1 MEFIVFIAAL
11 SVAFS
16 NGAND
21 NFKGFA
27 TVWGAG
33 LLSYR
38 SALMLATFAT
48 LAGSLASLLLSQT
61 LVQQFSGKGLVPDVI
76 VSNLSFIASVA
87 SAGAI
92 TVFLATRLGF
102 PVSTTHALLGGL
114 IGSGLFY
121 GFDHVNLSQLLNSFL
136 LPMLVSPVLAVL
148 LGIVLFKLFHFLRLD
163 NKQLNKDCICG
174 PVFKPIVQV
183 EQTHSLG
190 SNLVQQPKLTSTIY
204 IDTQENCQNLVT
216 PIHLSISKS
225 LNRLHIGSAMAI
237 CFARGL
243 NDTPKLVALLI
254 AAKMLDQ
261 SHAVVFIA
269 IIMGVGGL
277 LFARKVA
284 QTMSQRITQIDH
296 ASGLVANLITASLV
310 LFASKFGLPVSTTH
324 VAVGAIAGVG
334 ASSKRI
340 DWSALRNVLLSWVVT
355 LPFAAGIAWLS
366 MWVFL

>member
-61 LVQQFSGKGLVPDVI
+61 LVQQFSGKGLVPDAI

-148 LGIVLFKLFHFLRLD
+148 LGILLFKFFRLD
-163 NKQLNKDCICG
+163 PKYPNKDCICG
-174 PVFKPIVQV
+174 PVFKPIGSI
-183 EQTHSLG
+183 EQTHALG
-190 SNLVQQPKLTSTIY
+190 SSLVQQPKLTSTIY

-254 AAKMLDQ
+254 AAKMLGQ
-261 SHAVVFIA
+261 SQAVILIA
-269 IIMGVGGL
+269 IVMGVGGL

-284 QTMSQRITQIDH
+284 QTMSQRITQMDH
-296 ASGLVANLITASLV
+296 TSGLTANLITASLV

>member
-1 MEFIVFIAAL
+1 MEVIVFIAAL

-27 TVWGAG
+27 TVWGAS

-87 SAGAI
+87 CAGAI

-121 GFDHVNLSQLLNSFL
+121 GLGYVNLTQLLNSFL
-136 LPMLVSPVLAVL
+136 LPMLVSPILAVL
-148 LGIVLFKLFHFLRLD
+148 LGIVLFKFFRLD
-163 NKQLNKDCICG
+163 TNSNKDCICG
-174 PVFKPIVQV
+174 PVLKPIGSV
-183 EQTHSLG
+183 EQTHATG
-190 SNLVQQPKLTSTIY
+190 SNLVQQPNLTSTIH
-204 IDTQENCQNLVT
+204 IDAQESCQNLVT

-225 LNRLHIGSAMAI
+225 LDRLHIGSAIAI

-254 AAKMLDQ
+254 AAKMLGQ
-261 SHAVVFIA
+261 SQAVILIA
-269 IIMGVGGL
+269 IVMGVGGL

-284 QTMSQRITQIDH
+284 QTMSQRITQMDH
-296 ASGLVANLITASLV
+296 ASGLVANLITAFLV

-355 LPFAAGIAWLS
+355 LPFAAGIAWFS

>member
-27 TVWGAG
+27 TVWGAS

-61 LVQQFSGKGLVPDVI
+61 LVQQFSGKGLVPDAI

-148 LGIVLFKLFHFLRLD
+148 LGILIFKFFRLD
-163 NKQLNKDCICG
+163 PKYPNKDCICG
-174 PVFKPIVQV
+174 PVFMSNASV
-183 EQTHSLG
+183 EQTHALG
-190 SNLVQQPKLTSTIY
+190 SNLVQKPNLTSTVY

-216 PIHLSISKS
+216 PIHLPISKS
-225 LNRLHIGSAMAI
+225 LDRLHIGSAIAI

-254 AAKMLDQ
+254 AAKMLGQ
-261 SHAVVFIA
+261 SQAVILIA
-269 IIMGVGGL
+269 IVMGVGGL

-284 QTMSQRITQIDH
+284 LTMSQRITQMDH

-340 DWSALRNVLLSWVVT
+340 DWSALRNVLLSWVIT